1 MILSAYEK
9 RGYAKLFSNQD
20 QIRGFLHTPIQTL
33 TASRGVT
40 PQRTGESITI
50 MQPQTEVNEERLF
63 RMAKRSIG
71 RGVKWGLRRVLP
83 RLAPIIGWGILAK
96 DIYDI
101 VTH

>member
-9 RGYAKLFSNQD
+9 RGYAKLFSNED
-20 QIRGFLHTPIQTL
+20 QIRGYLHTPIQTL
-33 TASRGVT
+33 TASRGMT

-50 MQPQTEVNEERLF
+50 MQPEVDTDRLF
-63 RMAKRSIG
+63 RFAKQSIG
-71 RGVKWGLRRVLP
+71 RGVRFGLRRVLP

-101 VTH
+101 ATD